1 LSITEVFK
9 NRKNNKKIM
18 KVKRGE
24 VDEKFEKDFD
34 SVEEDEDFLE
44 ELDLDD

>member
-1 LSITEVFK
+1 
-9 NRKNNKKIM
+9 M

-24 VDEKFEKDFD
+24 SEERFEKDFD

>member
-1 LSITEVFK
+1 
-9 NRKNNKKIM
+9 M

-24 VDEKFEKDFD
+24 IDETFD
-34 SVEEDEDFLE
+34 EEMDDSIDDDEDFLE

>member
-1 LSITEVFK
+1 
-9 NRKNNKKIM
+9 M

-24 VDEKFEKDFD
+24 GEENKFEKDFD
-34 SVEEDEDFLE
+34 PREIDEDEDFLE

>member
-1 LSITEVFK
+1 
-9 NRKNNKKIM
+9 M

-24 VDEKFEKDFD
+24 GEEKFEKDFD
-34 SVEEDEDFLE
+34 PVEEDEDFLE

>member
-1 LSITEVFK
+1 
-9 NRKNNKKIM
+9 M

-24 VDEKFEKDFD
+24 DEEKFEKDFD